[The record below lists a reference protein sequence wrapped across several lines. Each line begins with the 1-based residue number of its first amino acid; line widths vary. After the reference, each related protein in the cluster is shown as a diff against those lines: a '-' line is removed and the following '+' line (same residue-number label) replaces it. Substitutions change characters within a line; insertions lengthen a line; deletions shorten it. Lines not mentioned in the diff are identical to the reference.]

1 MNKFVDMK
9 HISILVPH
17 YVNLAGFE
25 NPRQGLQETNDLL
38 MSKGRD
44 PIFDINIVGEA
55 REMKCNDGQISIRVD
70 KLIDE
75 IDKTD
80 LIVIPPIQNLI
91 SEAIQANQKLYPW
104 ICEQRQ
110 KGAHVVSLCL
120 GTFLLAKTGL
130 LDNKKCVT
138 HWRASDPFRRL
149 FPKVT
154 LLSDKILTDEDGI
167 YTGGGAFSSANLIL
181 YLIEKLVDRETS
193 IYCSKIFQIDAGR
206 DSQSPFIIFSAQK
219 NHNDEQVIKVQDF
232 IEENYS
238 SKITVDDLSEYSGIG
253 RRTFERRFKKAT
265 ANTVI
270 EYVQRTR
277 IEVAKKEFEAGL
289 KTVNEIMYDVGY
301 NDPKAFRN
309 IFKKLTGITPIE
321 YRARFK

>member
-1 MNKFVDMK
+1 MK

-25 NPRQGLQETNDLL
+25 NPRQGLQETNELL
-38 MSKGRD
+38 ISKGRA
-44 PIFDINIVGEA
+44 PIFDINIVGENK
-55 REMKCNDGQISIRVD
+55 EMKSYDGQISIWVD
-70 KLIDE
+70 RLISE

-80 LIVIPPIQNLI
+80 LIIIPPVHNVIA
-91 SEAIQANQKLYPW
+91 EALKANHRLYPW

-110 KGAHVVSLCL
+110 KGAHIVSLCL

-138 HWRASDPFRRL
+138 HWRAGDSFRRL
-149 FPKVT
+149 FPKAI

-181 YLIEKLVDRETS
+181 YLIEKLVDRETA
-193 IYCSKIFQIDAGR
+193 IYCSKIFQIDVGR
-206 DSQSPFIIFSAQK
+206 NSQSPFIIFSAQK
-219 NHNDEQVIKVQDF
+219 NHNDEQVIKAQNF
-232 IEENYS
+232 IEQNYF
-238 SKITVDDLSEYSGIG
+238 SKISVDDLCDYSGIG

-277 IEVAKKEFEAGL
+277 IEVAKKEFELGV
-289 KTVNEIMYDVGY
+289 KTLNEIMYDVGY

-309 IFKKLTGITPIE
+309 VFKRVTGLYPVDYKE
-321 YRARFK
+321 RFN